1 MISRSDNLKS
11 HATSTGYR
19 RDIDGLRAIAILAV
33 ILFHAFP
40 KGLRGGF
47 VGVDVFFV
55 ISGYLIAG
63 IIDREIRE
71 ERFTLSH
78 FYARRARRIFPAL
91 MAVLISVVA
100 AGALILLPGEFR
112 QLGLHVAG
120 GVGFIE
126 NIVLY
131 RESGYFDTASELK
144 PLLHLWSL
152 AVEEQFYFFFP
163 LLLLLLKGS
172 SKRRGKCLAFLALIS
187 FGVGVVTLR
196 TNSASAFFLAHNRV
210 WELMIG
216 ALVAHY
222 SSPLNPLPKGKR
234 EWLSYLGF
242 FSLVLGLVLI
252 RREEAFPGFWAILPV
267 LGTAL
272 LIHAGTSA
280 WINRVIL
287 SSRPM
292 VALGLISYPLY
303 LWHWPLLAYA
313 RVLKPELPASYRW
326 ALLAMSV
333 ILASLTALWI
343 EKPIRFGRYRKASVK
358 WLWIMMLA
366 CGGLGLWVYGA
377 NGFPQRFTD
386 PRQQGAGLVVN
397 YKAENQACQG
407 ALAKLSPCRDEGA
420 NPVLGLVGDSH
431 AGHLLP
437 GFRAANVPVRVLAR
451 HSCPPFAGIGFGR
464 EGSECPLGLMDAA
477 IEAISGDPRIR
488 TVILAGRFS
497 VYWSGKIPV
506 AVNRPGTVGL
516 RIPLIGSQANE
527 SNADLFRGA
536 AETTARE
543 LVKRGKKVV
552 FLLDVPEMGFDP
564 IRCLRGLPHQGIATS
579 RCGVSR
585 EYYEADR
592 REYREF
598 LIGLSRRIPGI
609 SILDPAPI
617 LCDASFCSAMNET
630 DLLYSDDDHLS
641 DAGSR
646 LLIPLWRA
654 IDGENR
660 APR

>member
-1 MISRSDNLKS
+1 MVSRSDNLKS
-11 HATSTGYR
+11 HATSVGYR

-40 KGLRGGF
+40 RGLRGGF

-55 ISGYLIAG
+55 ISGFLIGG
-63 IIDREIRE
+63 IIDREIRDK
-71 ERFTLSH
+71 RFTLTH

-91 MAVLISVVA
+91 IVVLISVVA

-152 AVEEQFYFFFP
+152 AVEEQFYLFFP
-163 LLLLLLKGS
+163 LLLLLLRGPHQ
-172 SKRRGKCLAFLALIS
+172 RRGKYLALLALVS
-187 FGVGVVTLR
+187 FVVGLLTLR
-196 TNSASAFFLAHNRV
+196 SNSASAFFLAHNRV
-210 WELMIG
+210 WELMAG

-222 SSPLNPLPKGKR
+222 YSPLNPLPTAKR
-234 EWLSYLGF
+234 EWLSRVGF

-252 RREEAFPGFWAILPV
+252 RREEVFPGFWAILPV

-272 LIHAGTSA
+272 LIHAGPSV
-280 WINRVIL
+280 WVNRVIL

-303 LWHWPLLAYA
+303 LWHWPLLAFA
-313 RVLKPELPASYRW
+313 RILKPELPASYRW
-326 ALLAMSV
+326 ALLAMSL
-333 ILASLTALWI
+333 IFAYLTALWI
-343 EKPIRFGRYRKASVK
+343 EKPIRFGRYRKSSVK

-386 PRQQGAGLVVN
+386 PRQRGAGLAVN
-397 YKAENQACQG
+397 YKAASQACQG

-437 GFRAANVPVRVLAR
+437 GFRAANVSVRVLAR

-477 IEAISGDPRIR
+477 IEAVSGDPRIR

-497 VYWSGKIPV
+497 VYWSGRIPV
-506 AVNRPGTVGL
+506 AGNRPGTVGL
-516 RIPLIGSQANE
+516 SIPLIGSQTHE
-527 SNADLFRGA
+527 TNAELFRGA
-536 AETTARE
+536 AESTARE
-543 LVKRGKKVV
+543 LVRKGKAVV

-564 IRCLRGLPHQGIATS
+564 IRCVRGLPHQAIAMS

-585 EYYEADR
+585 DYYESDR

-598 LIGLSRRIPGI
+598 LIGLSRRIPGV
-609 SILDPAPI
+609 SVLDPAAI
-617 LCDASFCSAMNET
+617 LCSASFCSAMNEA

-646 LLIPLWRA
+646 LLIPLWRT
-654 IDGENR
+654 IDGESR
-660 APR
+660 TR